1 MKTQSL
7 RFSNFELYRA
17 ILTGVLLLFI
27 TTTEA
32 QDKPHLVPVGT
43 HKIFG
48 MLHDIAIEGM
58 VQSPSTEVTPLQFI
72 CVFEYQ
78 EGDIYTAPPAL
89 PATANGLVH
98 IDKQLNGLFTDLRKS
113 GKFSGHALETLLI
126 TPQKGMIGAKRL
138 MLVGLGDRSKFT
150 PDIMIEV
157 GKLEIRE
164 ALRLG
169 VTSYAHA
176 SDLKDGGLDS
186 PTALIINNV
195 LKGTMDGYET
205 ALYLESKK
213 AAQLKPVLKI
223 TMLAGQPF
231 FDPSGLAI
239 TQFIQ
244 NYHQ

>member
-1 MKTQSL
+1 MKTQKSPFF
-7 RFSNFELYRA
+7 RFTQRSFIVA
-17 ILTGVLLLFI
+17 VVLSIFI
-27 TTTEA
+27 STAQA
-32 QDKPHLVPVGT
+32 QDKAHIEPVGT

-48 MLHDIAIEGM
+48 KLHGISIEGM
-58 VQSPSTEVTPLQFI
+58 VQSPSAEVTPLQFI

-78 EGDIYTAPPAL
+78 EGDIFNAPAL
-89 PATANGLVH
+89 PAAANGLYH

-126 TPQKGMIGAKRL
+126 NPQRGIIGAKRL
-138 MLVGLGDRSKFT
+138 MLIGLGDRSKFT

-205 ALYLESKK
+205 ELYLESKK

-223 TMLAGQPF
+223 TLLAGQQF
-231 FDPSGLAI
+231 FDVSGIAI

>member
-1 MKTQSL
+1 MKTQKSL
-7 RFSNFELYRA
+7 FFGFIQLSLVVA
-17 ILTGVLLLFI
+17 VALSLFI
-27 TTTEA
+27 STSQA
-32 QDKPHLVPVGT
+32 QDKPHIEPVGT

-48 MLHDIAIEGM
+48 ELHGVAIEGM

-89 PATANGLVH
+89 PAAANGLVH
-98 IDKQLNGLFTDLRKS
+98 IDKQLNGLFTDLRRS
-113 GKFSGHALETLLI
+113 GRFSGHALETLLI
-126 TPQKGMIGAKRL
+126 NPQKGIIGAKRL
-138 MLVGLGDRSKFT
+138 MLIGLGDRSKFT
-150 PDIMIEV
+150 PDMMIEV

-176 SDLKDGGLDS
+176 SDLKDGGVDS

-205 ALYLESKK
+205 ELYLQSKK

-223 TMLAGQPF
+223 TLLAGQPF
-231 FDPSGLAI
+231 FDPSGQAI